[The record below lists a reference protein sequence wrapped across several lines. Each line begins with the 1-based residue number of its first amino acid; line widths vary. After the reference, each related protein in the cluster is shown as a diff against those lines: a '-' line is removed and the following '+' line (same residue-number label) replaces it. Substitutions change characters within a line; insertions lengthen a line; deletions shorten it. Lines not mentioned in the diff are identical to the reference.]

1 MTILNPSA
9 FYLLLLLGIILFF
22 YLLKGRPRKVIVSS
36 TLFWRRIRQALP
48 AQRPRWRLPPE
59 LLLFL
64 QIALL
69 TLLIMALAQ
78 FLLSRK
84 EKKEFIVIVMDT
96 TASMQATDL
105 IPNRL
110 AVAKK
115 RAQEFIE
122 ELPENTQLAL
132 VQAGKRPQLIA
143 NFSDERS
150 YLLIR
155 LKALTAADVRGNE
168 AAVLELANSILPT
181 QTQGRVIFFTDG
193 AFELDLDS
201 LPQTVELVPLD
212 KKNSRNLAITSFEL
226 RPRTEDSEKYE
237 LLVKVTNFSLQKERF
252 SLRLWLGQNLIFK
265 SESALSSQEEKKY
278 IHNLEVKEKTILKAE
293 IYPYP
298 QDDLAIDN
306 TAYALP
312 GFSERLNVLLV
323 SRGNLFLKATLESY
337 PQVNLYQKQTILPEE
352 LSGYDL
358 IIFDN
363 IVPPPLKR
371 GNIVCLGVLPPNL
384 SLEEQDP
391 QPNPILTEWQID
403 HPLLRFVNLKNMNVR
418 QSLGTETLPEADI
431 LLRSSAGPLIQVW
444 QSGGLRLLF
453 IGFDLYYSDFPLQ
466 IGFPIFI
473 FNLLRWFHPQ
483 VFDPTYS
490 QIQTGEEFVIFPK
503 AQKEEITIVNPHNEI
518 ITIEDPKDPLIFS
531 ETTIAGVYTLDG
543 KSLFAAN
550 LLSAHE
556 SNLLSRVTFSAASRE
571 VNRQVKNEYSESKLS
586 LSPMLILLSCLLLF
600 IEWYLYH
607 FPGAIGKKKSKF
619 SKRTA

>member
-9 FYLLLLLGIILFF
+9 FYLLLLLGVILFF

-48 AQRPRWRLPPE
+48 VQRIRWRLPPE

-84 EKKEFIVIVMDT
+84 EKKEFMVIVMDT

-115 RAQEFIE
+115 RAEEFIK

-168 AAVLELANSILPT
+168 TAVLELANSILPT

-201 LPQTVELVPLD
+201 LPQTVELVPLN

-226 RPRTEDSEKYE
+226 RPRTQDSEKYE

-265 SESALSSQEEKKY
+265 SELVVSSQEEKEY
-278 IHNLEVKEKTILKAE
+278 IHNLEVDKKTILKAE
-293 IYPYP
+293 ISPYP
-298 QDDLAIDN
+298 QDDLILDN

-323 SRGNLFLKATLESY
+323 SKGNLFLRTALESY
-337 PQVNLYQKQTILPEE
+337 PQVNFYQKQIVLPGE
-352 LSGYDL
+352 LSYYDL

-363 IVPPPLKR
+363 IIPPPLER

-384 SLEEQDP
+384 SLKEQDP
-391 QPNPILTEWQID
+391 QPNSILTEWEID
-403 HPLLRFVNLKNMNVR
+403 HPLLRFVNLENMNVR
-418 QSLGTETLPEADI
+418 QSLGIETLPGADI
-431 LLRSSAGPLIQVW
+431 LLMSSAGPLMQVW
-444 QSGGLRLLF
+444 QKGGLRLLF

-466 IGFPIFI
+466 IGFPVFI
-473 FNLLRWFHPQ
+473 FNLLQWFHPQ

-503 AQKEEITIVNPHNEI
+503 AKKEEITIVNPHNEI
-518 ITIEDPKDPLIFS
+518 ITIENPKDPLIFS
-531 ETTIAGVYTLDG
+531 ETRIAGVYTIDG
-543 KSLFAAN
+543 KSLFTAN

-556 SNLLSRVTFSAASRE
+556 SNLLSRVTFASTSRE

-586 LSPMLILLSCLLLF
+586 LSPLLILLSCLLLLV
-600 IEWYLYH
+600 EWYLYH
-607 FPGAIGKKKSKF
+607 FPRAIGKRRSKS

>member
-1 MTILNPSA
+1 MNILNPSA

-22 YLLKGRPRKVIVSS
+22 YLLKGRPRKVTVSS
-36 TLFWRRIRQALP
+36 TLFWRRIRQTLP
-48 AQRPRWRLPPE
+48 AQRIRWRLPPE

-78 FLLSRK
+78 FILPRK
-84 EKKEFIVIVMDT
+84 EKKEFMVIVMDT
-96 TASMQATDL
+96 TASMQTTDL

-115 RAQEFIE
+115 KAQEFIK

-132 VQAGKRPQLIA
+132 VQAGKRPQVIA

-150 YLLIR
+150 YLLER
-155 LKALTAADVRGNE
+155 LKALTPADVRGNE
-168 AAVLELANSILPT
+168 AVVLQLANSILPT
-181 QTQGRVIFFTDG
+181 PAQGRVIFFTDG

-201 LPQTVELVPLD
+201 LPQSVEFVTFNS
-212 KKNSRNLAITSFEL
+212 KNSRNLAITSFEL
-226 RPRTEDSEKYE
+226 RPKTVDSEKYE
-237 LLVKVTNFSLQKERF
+237 LLVKVTNSSRQEERF
-252 SLRLWLGQNLIFK
+252 SLRLWLGQNLIVE
-265 SESALSSQEEKKY
+265 SESVLSSEEEKEF
-278 IHNLEVKEKTILKAE
+278 IHNLEVKQKTILKAE

-298 QDDLAIDN
+298 QDDLTVDN

-312 GFSERLNVLLV
+312 GFSEPLDVLLV
-323 SRGNLFLKATLESY
+323 TRGNLFLKATLESY
-337 PQVNLYQKQTILPEE
+337 SQVNLYQKETVLADE
-352 LSGYDL
+352 LSYYDL

-363 IVPPPLKR
+363 IVPPALKR

-384 SLEEQDP
+384 SLQEQDP
-391 QPNPILTEWQID
+391 QPNPILTERQID
-403 HPLLRFVNLKNMNVR
+403 HPLLRFVNLENMNVR
-418 QSLGTETLPEADI
+418 QSAGIGTLAGADI
-431 LLRSSAGPLIQVW
+431 LLASSAGPLMQVW
-444 QSGGLRLLF
+444 QNEGLRLLF

-473 FNLLRWFHPQ
+473 FNLLQWFHPQ
-483 VFDPTYS
+483 VFDPTYW
-490 QIQTGEEFVIFPK
+490 QIQTGGEFVIFPQ

-518 ITIEDPKDPLIFS
+518 ITIEDREDPLIFS

-550 LLSAHE
+550 LLSVHE
-556 SNLLSRVTFSAASRE
+556 SNLFSRVAFSAASTE
-571 VNRQVKNEYSESKLS
+571 VNRQVKNEYSDSELS

-600 IEWYLYH
+600 IEWYFYH
-607 FPGAIGKKKSKF
+607 FPGVIGKEKSKF
-619 SKRTA
+619 RKRTT